1 MALDM
6 DAVTEDAVSNV
17 AVNGSLADG
26 DPDEVIKES
35 RQVTRATARP
45 GDRRARMYY
54 QEECEDEFGDP
65 TLGPKIWTGGVL
77 HLSIVQEYEWT
88 NTDLFVADGN
98 LMTIKAP
105 PLASIN
111 LAPPATPN
119 WYDIDVDYFAEL
131 ADESYEY
138 PLSDLM
144 DHELVWYPKRCR
156 AFLANGAARRP
167 HRRAGKKRNKKK

>member
-6 DAVTEDAVSNV
+6 DAVNEDTVSNV
-17 AVNGSLADG
+17 AVDGSAAA
-26 DPDEVIKES
+26 PEVIDD
-35 RQVTRATARP
+35 RRLAIRATALP

-54 QEECEDEFGDP
+54 REECEDEFGDL

-77 HLSIVQEYEWT
+77 YLSVVHDYNPQ

-111 LAPPATPN
+111 LAPQATSN
-119 WYDIDVDYFAEL
+119 WYEIDVDYFAEL
-131 ADESYEY
+131 AESYEY

-156 AFLANGAARRP
+156 RTFLPNGAARRP
-167 HRRAGKKRNKKK
+167 NRRAGKKRNKNK